1 MTGTETFYKSLKTHR
16 ETQGIQISEISDKT
30 KINSKY
36 FDAIEN
42 GQFSILPTVYI
53 RLFLRTYCIEV
64 GADFEQALKDFEKYT
79 TGKVT
84 EKTELKFQPV
94 SDTANIKSTS
104 KDDKLFNENFSRK
117 NIIYV
122 IIGIIIIFSLIQF
135 VSYLSKEAE
144 SSVQPSVNKNESII
158 DEAGLALPNSELSQ
172 TDDLIS
178 YSTLPIPTLLEED
191 IVYNDNKLIEQNAY
205 RLTVSPPFIFT
216 VTSFAQTKVHISSI
230 TNTIFNGIMDGD
242 ETRTFTITD
251 TLKFDFWSAQH
262 VRADVNGVDLSS
274 YITDSDLA
282 IRGSLVPDGSLSIQQ
297 YSH

>member
-178 YSTLPIPTLLEED
+178 
-191 IVYNDNKLIEQNAY
+191 
-205 RLTVSPPFIFT
+205 
-216 VTSFAQTKVHISSI
+216 
-230 TNTIFNGIMDGD
+230 
-242 ETRTFTITD
+242 
-251 TLKFDFWSAQH
+251 
-262 VRADVNGVDLSS
+262 
-274 YITDSDLA
+274 
-282 IRGSLVPDGSLSIQQ
+282 
-297 YSH
+297 